1 MPNKNIRNL
10 ENKGLPARWRKRSN
24 AYYYRV
30 PKGLEPQ
37 WDHKTEF
44 FLGRTLPE
52 AYHAYSHRINQ
63 LSAIKTVSQLLDRYA
78 VDVIPTKAPATQ
90 KGNYRQIKNLIGVFG
105 HMIINSITPM
115 LVYQYIDKRG
125 AKTEGKREIALL
137 SHAYTKAVQW
147 GYMNIHPFKG
157 QLRLEGSKPRNRQ
170 IEDWEIEEALT
181 QANKMIAAYI
191 PLKILT
197 GLRKADLLTLRMN
210 DLKEDGIH
218 VTPRKTA
225 NSTNKKIIITWTPT
239 LRAAVDNA
247 EKARPKITAYLFCTR
262 EGKPYFDDSKGS
274 SSGFNSIWQRFMKK
288 VIDNTNV
295 KERFT
300 EHDLRAKTTDNIDLE
315 HAQKLLA
322 HSNPATTKKIYM
334 RKPVK
339 VAPSK

>member
-1 MPNKNIRNL
+1 MPNKNIRNP
-10 ENKGLPARWRKRSN
+10 ENKGLPARWRIRSN

-30 PKGLEPQ
+30 PKGLEAN

-52 AYHAYSHRINQ
+52 AFHAYSNRINQ
-63 LSAIKTVSQLLDRYA
+63 LSTLKTIAQLLDRYA
-78 VDVIPTKAPATQ
+78 VEVIPTKAKATQ
-90 KGNYRQIKNLIGVFG
+90 TGNYRQIKNLIGVFG
-105 HMIINSITPM
+105 HMMINSITPM

-147 GYMNIHPFKG
+147 GYLNTHPFKG
-157 QLRLEGSKPRNRQ
+157 QIRLEGSKPRNRQ
-170 IEDWEIEEALT
+170 IEDWEIEEAMT
-181 QANKMIAAYI
+181 QANKMLAAYI

-197 GLRKADLLTLRMN
+197 GLRKADLLSLKMV

-225 NSTNKKIIITWTPT
+225 KSTNKKIIITWTPS
-239 LRAAVDNA
+239 LRAAVDISEA
-247 EKARPKITAYLFCTR
+247 ARPKITDYLFCSR
-262 EGKPYFDDSKGS
+262 KGEPYFNEGKGS
-274 SSGFNSIWQRFMKK
+274 TSGFDSIWQRFMAK
-288 VIDNTNV
+288 VIANTKVN
-295 KERFT
+295 ERFT
-300 EHDLRAKTTDNIDLE
+300 EHDLRAKATDNIDLE

-334 RKPVK
+334 RKPTK